1 MQSMLTRLGGGIMKR
16 ITALFLASALLIPL
30 SSNAEILALL
40 NYESKPND
48 SLKDLKMPFGTQA
61 RKEGIAIINLPGMND
76 GSVSIV
82 DMRKREVIG
91 SMDSLKDDDFNPN
104 CIVLLAEWNDLAG
117 H

>member
-1 MQSMLTRLGGGIMKR
+1 MIKLLLAGL
-16 ITALFLASALLIPL
+16 LFAPL
-30 SSNAEILALL
+30 VAQAEILAMM
-40 NYESKPND
+40 NYESKPDD